1 MAEILPTT
9 KVCNNCLKD
18 KVLNDYPKNR
28 YSRCKE
34 CINFLN
40 REKRK
45 LKKIEKIENLEPT
58 NPNNKICIDCNKE
71 KCLDKFS
78 ENQNKCIDCVKTKV
92 CFVCSVEKSL
102 SEFAFGKNKCKPCTN
117 KQSKIAR
124 DKRNQ
129 GKVEQRE
136 KEKEIEKQNGKR
148 KCGKCGIEKELT
160 SYCGNFK
167 VCEEC
172 RNKDKVKEELPTS
185 KKCTSCDTE
194 KSLDEFPVGR
204 NRCRIC
210 YNKQNN
216 DAKRLR
222 NAKKREEKNL
232 SEPKPKVEGNKIC
245 VQCNE
250 EKAPEMFRDKRRKCK
265 ECEKADGRAYRQSET
280 GKEKSKE
287 WVEQNQDRM
296 AELQS
301 DWHQNNK
308 EKINE
313 KYVERYHSDED
324 FKFRINLKSKIS
336 SIIKNNSITL
346 TKYDYYIDGI
356 NCNKNFY
363 LDWIKHCF
371 EDDMNLQ
378 NHGKLY
384 DIDHVIPIHYFRE
397 NYENNMDICFSWFNT
412 MPLYKKENMK
422 KKEKIDINQLKKH
435 LENLVKFN
443 FNESASYKKYLEM
456 IETEFLLSH

>member
-9 KVCNNCLKD
+9 KVCNNCLNEKD
-18 KVLNDYPKNR
+18 LNDYPKNR

-34 CINFLN
+34 CINLLN

-45 LKKIEKIENLEPT
+45 IKTIEKMKNVKPT
-58 NPNNKICIDCNKE
+58 NPDNKICIECKKE
-71 KCLDKFS
+71 KCLQQFS
-78 ENQNKCIDCVKTKV
+78 ENQNKCTNCVQTKV

-102 SEFAFGKNKCKPCTN
+102 SEFVVDRNNCKPCAN

-124 DKRNQ
+124 DKRNNE
-129 GKVEQRE
+129 KVEQRE

-160 SYCGNFK
+160 SYCGNYK

-210 YNKQNN
+210 FNKQNN

-222 NAKKREEKNL
+222 NAKKREEKNVL
-232 SEPKPKVEGNKIC
+232 EPKPKVEGNKIC

-265 ECEKADGRAYRQSET
+265 ECEKADGRAYRQSEI
-280 GKEKSKE
+280 GKEKSKD
-287 WVEQNQDRM
+287 WVEQNQDKM
-296 AELQS
+296 TELQA
-301 DWHQNNK
+301 DWYQNNK

-313 KYVERYHSDED
+313 KNVEKYHNDEIY
-324 FKFRINLKSKIS
+324 RIMNSVRKSASRILKIEKDYFESEQILKYLNCS
-336 SIIKNNSITL
+336 S
-346 TKYDYYIDGI
+346 
-356 NCNKNFY
+356 NFY

-371 EDDMNLQ
+371 EDDMNLE

-397 NYENNMDICFSWFNT
+397 HYKNNMDICFSWFNT

-422 KKEKIDINQLKKH
+422 KKEKIDRNQIKIH

-443 FNESASYKKYLEM
+443 FNESASYKKYLKL
-456 IETEFLLSH
+456 IETEFL